1 MKERKD
7 FFKENNS
14 KNPKLTYFYEGEK
27 AGIVLA
33 ILITLL
39 TGLNVI
45 YTLLIGSTI
54 GGIIG
59 FFCDK
64 DKMK

>member
-1 MKERKD
+1 MKIDKD
-7 FFKENNS
+7 FIVKNNTKRPQS
-14 KNPKLTYFYEGEK
+14 TYFYEGEK
-27 AGIVLA
+27 AGIVLG
-33 ILITLL
+33 ILVTLL
-39 TGLNVI
+39 TGLNLL

-64 DKMK
+64 DKN